1 MINLT
6 LNGQKIEY
14 AGNGDVSLLNWL
26 RMSQKIKSTKD
37 GCSQEGTCGACL
49 VEINEK
55 AASSCSILMEKLDGA
70 NIVTLEGIPEAT
82 KSTLGRA
89 FVASGAVQCGFCS
102 PGLIMRANILLKK
115 NPHPSRKEV
124 TNAIKSHLCR
134 CTGYVKVVDAI
145 LLASEKL
152 NNKGTISFET
162 MDVGKSAP
170 KYQALETALGAPLF
184 MDDLEMDNMVFGAL
198 CFSEHPR
205 AKIVKLDI
213 SKAEAMEGVIK
224 VLTVKDIPGTRNLGL
239 NVKDWPVYIAEGETT
254 AYIGDVLACVVA
266 ESEAIAR
273 KGVHEISVE
282 YEVYEPLTDPE
293 SALKSDV
300 KLGKN
305 GNILK
310 EVNVCYGDEIE
321 KVFASSAFVVSDTF
335 ETQMIEHAYLE
346 TESSVSSYEDNKL
359 TVYSQSQSMFREREQ
374 IASILGLEKEEVN
387 IKFVPTGGAFG
398 GKLNTTVQIHSALAA
413 YHLKQPVK
421 VKLNRFESFRMHPKK
436 HPMSMN
442 YKLACDKEG
451 KFTGLYARIV
461 ADSGAYASQGI
472 PVIIKAAAH
481 AGGAYFIPNVD
492 VNAKAVYTN
501 NLISGAMRG
510 FGGSQV
516 TFAIEGLID
525 DLCEKAG
532 FDRWEIRYK
541 NVLEENLTTTGG
553 DKLRK
558 EIGLKKALHLLKEQY
573 HSAKFSGI
581 ACAIKHC
588 GIGSGHPEIS
598 QVKLEILKGGKI
610 RLYHG
615 WNEIGQGIDTVLQQ
629 LLHESLKTDEIS
641 EIEIVVAT
649 EHEVLGGG
657 TVGSRGTFLAGN
669 SLLDAAKHLKE
680 DMDKQGGL
688 AALVGKTY
696 EGKYVGPKTTT
707 INSLGE
713 ERHYFAYGFA
723 AHLVILSDEGKIE
736 KIIAV
741 HDSGRVLNKN
751 LYEGQ
756 VEGGIVMGLG
766 YALSENFVLDK
777 GKIVNSKLNELGLLR
792 STDVPEIK
800 VIPLEIDDLDGP
812 FGAKGIG
819 EIAAIPTAPAVA
831 SAYRAFDGRKRR
843 KLPLEPIKGIF
854 SKSN

>member
-6 LNGQKIEY
+6 LNGQEITY
-14 AGNGDVSLLNWL
+14 AGNGKETLLNWL
-26 RMSQKIKSTKD
+26 RLSQKIKSTKD

-49 VEINEK
+49 VEINKK
-55 AASSCSILMEKLDGA
+55 AKSSCSILMEKLDGA
-70 NIVTLEGIPEAT
+70 SIVTLEGVSEEI
-82 KSTLGRA
+82 KSTLGKA
-89 FVASGAVQCGFCS
+89 FVASGATQCGFCT
-102 PGLIMRANILLKK
+102 PGLIMRANVLLHKK
-115 NPHPSRKEV
+115 NHPSRKEV
-124 TNAIKSHLCR
+124 TNAIKLNLCR

-152 NNKGTISFET
+152 KHKETVHFES

-170 KYQALETALGAPLF
+170 KYQALERALGAPLF
-184 MDDLEMDNMVFGAL
+184 MDDLEIDDMLFGVL

-205 AKIVKLDI
+205 AKIVKLDT
-213 SKAEAMEGVIK
+213 SKAEAIAGVIK
-224 VLTVKDIPGTRNLGL
+224 VLTAKDIPGTRDLGL
-239 NVKDWPVYIAEGETT
+239 NVKDWPAYIAEGEIT

-273 KGVHEISVE
+273 KAVDAIQLE

-293 SALKSDV
+293 VALTSDI

-310 EVNVCYGDEIE
+310 EVNVCYGEEIG
-321 KVFASSAFVVSDTF
+321 KVFADSAFVVSGTF

-346 TESSVSSYEDNKL
+346 TESSVALYEDNKL
-359 TVYSQSQSMFREREQ
+359 TVYSQSQAIFREREQ
-374 IASILGLEKEEVN
+374 IASILGLEKEQVN

-436 HPMSMN
+436 HPMTMN
-442 YKLACDKEG
+442 YQLGCDKDG
-451 KFTGLYARIV
+451 KFTGLYARIL

-481 AGGAYFIPNVD
+481 AGGAYFIPNVK

-510 FGGSQV
+510 FGVSQV

-525 DLCEKAG
+525 DLCEKSG
-532 FDRWEIRYK
+532 FDRWELRYK
-541 NVLEENLTTTGG
+541 NVLEQNLTTTGG
-553 DKLRK
+553 DTLRK
-558 EIGLKKALHLLKEQY
+558 EVGLKQALEILKKHY
-573 HSAKFSGI
+573 DGAKFSGI
-581 ACAIKHC
+581 ACAIKNC
-588 GIGSGHPEIS
+588 GIGSGHPEVS
-598 QVKLEILKGGKI
+598 QVKLEVLPNGKI

-615 WNEIGQGIDTVLQQ
+615 WNEIGQGIDTILQQ
-629 LLHESLKTDEIS
+629 LLHESLKTDELL
-641 EIEIVVAT
+641 EIEIIVAT
-649 EHEVLGGG
+649 EHEMLGGG
-657 TVGSRGTFLAGN
+657 TVGSRGTFLSGN
-669 SLLDAAKHLKE
+669 SLLEAAKHLKA
-680 DMDKQGGL
+680 DMDEHGGL
-688 AALVGKTY
+688 SALVGKSY
-696 EGKYVGPKTTT
+696 QGKYVGPKTTT

-713 ERHYFAYGFA
+713 EKHYFAYGFA
-723 AHLVILSDEGKIE
+723 AHLVILSDEGKVE

-766 YALSENFVLDK
+766 WTLSENLILDK
-777 GKIVNSKLNELGLLR
+777 GQIVNSKFNELGLLR
-792 STDVPEIK
+792 STDVPKIK
-800 VIPLEIDDLDGP
+800 VIPIEIDDLDGP
-812 FGAKGIG
+812 MGAKGVG
-819 EIAAIPTAPAVA
+819 EIMAIPVAPAVA
-831 SAYRAFDGRKRR
+831 SAYRSFDGQKRA
-843 KLPLEPIKGIF
+843 KLPLEPIKPQN
-854 SKSN
+854 KS